1 MNFGKSVLSLNLI
14 FTDVRGKKHIIFWT
28 KLDNSGH
35 SEALGQGQDCNL

>member
-1 MNFGKSVLSLNLI
+1 MNFGKSFMSLNLI
-14 FTDVRGKKHIIFWT
+14 FTDVDGKNIIFLWT